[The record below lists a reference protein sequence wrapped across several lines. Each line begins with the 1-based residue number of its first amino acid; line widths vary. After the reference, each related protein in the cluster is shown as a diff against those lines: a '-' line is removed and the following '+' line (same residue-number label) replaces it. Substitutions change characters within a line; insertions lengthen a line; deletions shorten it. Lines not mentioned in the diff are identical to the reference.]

1 MDYSNFEEFIGPLI
15 FAIIAWLSN
24 YFSKKKK
31 PPSVTEITKK
41 EKEESITN
49 EFTELY
55 ENLVSPK
62 DDKKKFNSDE
72 IILDKE
78 EEEILDLNEPLPSI
92 QDKSVIKET
101 KFSSI
106 DKKEPPKV
114 ISDNKEERIIKKTK
128 KNKLNKNRIR
138 EKLKSKNGLK
148 EAFILKEILDKKY

>member
-31 PPSVTEITKK
+31 PPSVPEITKK
-41 EKEESITN
+41 EKEESLTN

-62 DDKKKFNSDE
+62 EEEKKFTTDE
-72 IILDKE
+72 IISDKE
-78 EEEILDLNEPLPSI
+78 EEKILDLNEPLPSI
-92 QDKSVIKET
+92 QDKNIIEET

-106 DKKEPPKV
+106 NKKEPSKV
-114 ISDNKEERIIKKTK
+114 ISDNKQERIIKKAK
-128 KNKLNKNRIR
+128 KNKLNKNGIR
-138 EKLKSKNGLK
+138 EKLKSKNGLR

>member
-41 EKEESITN
+41 EKEESLN

-114 ISDNKEERIIKKTK
+114 ISDNKQERIIKKTK
-128 KNKLNKNRIR
+128 KNKLNKNGIR

>member
-55 ENLVSPK
+55 KNLVSPK

-92 QDKSVIKET
+92 QDKSVTKET

>member
-41 EKEESITN
+41 EKEESLTN

-114 ISDNKEERIIKKTK
+114 ISDNKQEGIIKKTK

>member
-41 EKEESITN
+41 EKEESLTN

-92 QDKSVIKET
+92 QEKNVTKET

-114 ISDNKEERIIKKTK
+114 ILDNKQARIIKKTK

>member
-41 EKEESITN
+41 EKEESLTN

-106 DKKEPPKV
+106 DKKVPPKD
-114 ISDNKEERIIKKTK
+114 ISDNKQERIIKKTK
-128 KNKLNKNRIR
+128 KNKLNKNGIR

>member
-49 EFTELY
+49 EFTEFY

-62 DDKKKFNSDE
+62 DDKKKFNSNE

-78 EEEILDLNEPLPSI
+78 EEEILDLNEPLPPI
-92 QDKSVIKET
+92 QDKNVIKET

-106 DKKEPPKV
+106 DKKVPPKD
-114 ISDNKEERIIKKTK
+114 ISDNKQERIIKKTK
-128 KNKLNKNRIR
+128 KNKLNKNGIR
-138 EKLKSKNGLK
+138 EKLKSKNGLR

>member
-41 EKEESITN
+41 EKEESLTN

-114 ISDNKEERIIKKTK
+114 ILDNKQEGIIKKTK

>member
-41 EKEESITN
+41 EKEESLTN

-78 EEEILDLNEPLPSI
+78 EEEILDLNEPLPPI
-92 QDKSVIKET
+92 QDKNVIKET

-106 DKKEPPKV
+106 DKKVPPKD
-114 ISDNKEERIIKKTK
+114 ISDNKQERIIKKTK
-128 KNKLNKNRIR
+128 KNKLNKNGIR

>member
-31 PPSVTEITKK
+31 PPSVPEIPKK
-41 EKEESITN
+41 EKEESLTN
-49 EFTELY
+49 KFTELY

-92 QDKSVIKET
+92 QDKSVIKEK

-114 ISDNKEERIIKKTK
+114 ILDNKQEGIIKKTK

>member
-114 ISDNKEERIIKKTK
+114 ISDNKQERIIKKTK

>member
-106 DKKEPPKV
+106 DKKVPPKD
-114 ISDNKEERIIKKTK
+114 ISDNKQERIIKKTK
-128 KNKLNKNRIR
+128 KNKLNKNGIR
-138 EKLKSKNGLK
+138 EKLKSKNGLR

>member
-41 EKEESITN
+41 EKEESLTN

>member
-41 EKEESITN
+41 EKEESLTN

-78 EEEILDLNEPLPSI
+78 EEEILDLNEPLPPI
-92 QDKSVIKET
+92 QDKNVIKET

-106 DKKEPPKV
+106 DKKVPPKD
-114 ISDNKEERIIKKTK
+114 ISYNKQERIIKKTK

>member
-41 EKEESITN
+41 EKEESLTN

-78 EEEILDLNEPLPSI
+78 EEEILDLNEPLPPI
-92 QDKSVIKET
+92 QDKNVIKET

-106 DKKEPPKV
+106 DKKVPPKD
-114 ISDNKEERIIKKTK
+114 ISDNKQERIIKKTK